1 MASLR
6 VRSLLSVLT
15 SAEKTA
21 FKKLLPPDIV
31 KGVPAVE
38 THKYPAS
45 LLSIL
50 PKEESYS
57 LLGCITE
64 DLLRLPAAEIVLA
77 ALFAA
82 VRKWVPTMPPES
94 LIKLAKSKTTDPFLE
109 HVRSTRAAWETVIR
123 GGEADGKGGEADGKG
138 GEGPLRFDT
147 EITAETIQGHPDA
160 QTDTQIFEVKLTGLL
175 AKNWVDFLFQVF
187 AYAAIDLTAT
197 EVYLILPLQRTVWGF
212 TLAAWTKR
220 AELRAFLIAAA
231 RKRLDASVAKS
242 PLPGLALQLRFQ
254 IGTHIHKSRSLSG
267 TIAALSAG
275 KPYQLFLGGPMN
287 TKLAIKDAD
296 LAAAKAALVASGS
309 HLYVH
314 SPYLINL
321 CSEPGE
327 KEDYGVNCLIKNLQY
342 ASAIGC
348 RGVVVHVGKSVGR
361 EAGLALSNMRINL
374 LTAMEHATAACPI
387 LLETP
392 AGQGTEM
399 LTQYADFVE
408 FVRTFES
415 DRIAICVD
423 TCHVFAAGCDPLA
436 YITDLLASTTPALLK
451 LVHFN
456 DSSGCCGS
464 CVDRHAFIGTGEIGL
479 EKLAA
484 IAERCSSC
492 HVPMLVE

>member
-6 VRSLLSVLT
+6 VRSLLSALT

-21 FKKLLPPDIV
+21 FKKLLPPELLKD
-31 KGVPAVE
+31 VPAVE
-38 THKYPAS
+38 THRYPAS

-64 DLLRLPAAEIVLA
+64 DLLRLPAAEIVLE
-77 ALFAA
+77 ALFTAI
-82 VRKWVPTMPPES
+82 RKWVPTIPPES
-94 LIKLAKSKTTDPFLE
+94 LAKLTKSKTTDPYLE
-109 HVRSTRAAWETVIR
+109 HVRATRGAWESVI
-123 GGEADGKGGEADGKG
+123 KGGS
-138 GEGPLRFDT
+138 LRFDT
-147 EITAETIQGHPDA
+147 EIVAETIQGHPDA
-160 QTDTQIFEVKLTGLL
+160 QTDTQIFEVKTTGLL

-197 EVYLILPLQRTVWGF
+197 DLYLVLPLQRTVWGF
-212 TLAAWTKR
+212 TLSAWTKR

-231 RKRLDASVAKS
+231 RKRLDASVDKS
-242 PLPGLALQLRFQ
+242 PLPGLALQLHFQ
-254 IGTHIHKSRSLSG
+254 IGSHIHKGRSLSE
-267 TIAALSAG
+267 TISLLPAG

-296 LAAAKAALVASGS
+296 LAAANAALVASGS

-327 KEDYGVNCLIKNLQY
+327 KDDYGVNCLIKNLQY
-342 ASAIGC
+342 ASVIGC

-361 EAGLALSNMRINL
+361 EAGLALSNMRVNL

-399 LTQYADFVE
+399 LTKYADFVD

-423 TCHVFAAGCDPLA
+423 TCHVFAAGCDPLT
-436 YITDLLASTTPALLK
+436 YITDLLASATPALLK

-492 HVPMLVE
+492 RVPMLVE

>member
-21 FKKLLPPDIV
+21 FKKLLPPDII
-31 KGVPAVE
+31 KGVPDVE

-64 DLLRLPAAEIVLA
+64 DLLRLPAAEIVLE
-77 ALFAA
+77 ALVTAI
-82 VRKWVPTMPPES
+82 RKWVPTMPPES
-94 LIKLAKSKTTDPFLE
+94 LVKLAKSKTTDPFLD
-109 HVRSTRAAWETVIR
+109 HVRATRVVWETIL
-123 GGEADGKGGEADGKG
+123 KGGEGTK
-138 GEGPLRFDT
+138 GPLRFDT
-147 EITAETIQGHPDA
+147 EITAETLQGHPDA

-197 EVYLILPLQRTVWGF
+197 DVYLVLPLQRSIWGF
-212 TLAAWTKR
+212 ALSAWSSR
-220 AELRAFLIAAA
+220 AELRTFLIAAA

-254 IGTHIHKSRSLSG
+254 IGSHIHKGRSLAG
-267 TIAALSAG
+267 TIALLPAG
-275 KPYQLFLGGPMN
+275 KPYQLFLSGPMN

-296 LAAAKAALVASGS
+296 LAAANTALVASGS

-327 KEDYGVNCLIKNLQY
+327 KDDYGVNCLIKNLQY

-399 LTQYADFVE
+399 LTRYADFVD

-423 TCHVFAAGCDPLA
+423 TCHVFAAGCDPLT

>member
-1 MASLR
+1 
-6 VRSLLSVLT
+6 
-15 SAEKTA
+15 
-21 FKKLLPPDIV
+21 
-31 KGVPAVE
+31 
-38 THKYPAS
+38 
-45 LLSIL
+45 
-50 PKEESYS
+50 

-94 LIKLAKSKTTDPFLE
+94 LVKLAKSKTTDPFLD
-109 HVRSTRAAWETVIR
+109 HVRNTRIAWETVSR
-123 GGEADGKGGEADGKG
+123 GS
-138 GEGPLRFDT
+138 LRYDT

-160 QTDTQIFEVKLTGLL
+160 QTETQIFEVKTTGLL
-175 AKNWVDFLFQVF
+175 TKNWVDFLFQVF

-197 EVYLILPLQRTVWGF
+197 DIYLVLPLQRSLWGF
-212 TLAAWTKR
+212 ALSAWTKR
-220 AELRAFLIAAA
+220 AEVRSFLITAA

-242 PLPGLALQLRFQ
+242 PLPGLALQLHYQ
-254 IGTHIHKSRSLSG
+254 IGSHVHKGRSLAG
-267 TIAALSAG
+267 TIALLPAG
-275 KPYQLFLGGPMN
+275 KPYQIFLSGPMN

-296 LAAAKAALVASGS
+296 LAAANTALIASGS
-309 HLYVH
+309 QLYVH

-342 ASAIGC
+342 AAAIGC

-361 EAGLALSNMRINL
+361 EAGLALSNMRVNL
-374 LTAMEHATAACPI
+374 LMAMEHATAACPI

-399 LTQYADFVE
+399 LTKYADFVD

-423 TCHVFAAGCDPLA
+423 TCHVFAAGCDPLT
-436 YITDLLASTTPALLK
+436 YITDLLASAPSGGGGTGAPSGGGPTLLK

-479 EKLAA
+479 EKLTA
-484 IAERCSSC
+484 IAERCSSR
-492 HVPMLVE
+492 HIPMLVE

>member
-6 VRSLLSVLT
+6 VRSLLSALT

-21 FKKLLPPDIV
+21 FKKLLPADVV

-64 DLLRLPAAEIVLA
+64 DLLRLPATEIVLA
-77 ALFAA
+77 ALFATI
-82 VRKWVPTMPPES
+82 RKWVPTMPPES
-94 LIKLAKSKTTDPFLE
+94 LVKLAKSKTTDPFLE
-109 HVRSTRAAWETVIR
+109 HVRATRIAWDTVIK
-123 GGEADGKGGEADGKG
+123 EST
-138 GEGPLRFDT
+138 LRFDT

-160 QTDTQIFEVKLTGLL
+160 QTDTQIFEVKTTGLL

-197 EVYLILPLQRTVWGF
+197 DVYLVLPLQRSLWGF
-212 TLAAWTKR
+212 ALSAWPKR
-220 AELRAFLIAAA
+220 AELRTFLIAAA

-254 IGTHIHKSRSLSG
+254 IGSHIHKGRSLAG
-267 TIAALSAG
+267 TIAVLPAG
-275 KPYQLFLGGPMN
+275 KPYQLFLSGPMN

-296 LAAAKAALVASGS
+296 LAAATAALVASGS
-309 HLYVH
+309 QLYVH

-327 KEDYGVNCLIKNLQY
+327 KDDYGVHCLIKNLQY
-342 ASAIGC
+342 ASTIGC

-361 EAGLALSNMRINL
+361 EAGLALSNMRVNL
-374 LTAMEHATAACPI
+374 LMAMEHATAACPI

-399 LTQYADFVE
+399 LTAYADFVD

-423 TCHVFAAGCDPLA
+423 TCHVFAAGCDPLT
-436 YITDLLASTTPALLK
+436 YITDLLASAPTLLK